1 VVRRVFL
8 EVLFDVVPLE
18 LWEKASDI
26 LLVLELG
33 WVRRWNLDSFD
44 FGVKLRNIEKVASA
58 TTALS

>member
-1 VVRRVFL
+1 MVRRVFL

-33 WVRRWNLDSFD
+33 WVRSWNLDSFD